1 MITNTFL
8 LFLFPQLFIIFELI
22 HFGEAVG
29 GIAEMKALTGDAPYL
44 GTGNQEQAFDSLPQ
58 YFLN

>member
-1 MITNTFL
+1 MITNTFFFL
-8 LFLFPQLFIIFELI
+8 LFSHLFIIFEFI

-44 GTGNQEQAFDSLPQ
+44 GTGNQEQAFNPQ
-58 YFLN
+58 YF